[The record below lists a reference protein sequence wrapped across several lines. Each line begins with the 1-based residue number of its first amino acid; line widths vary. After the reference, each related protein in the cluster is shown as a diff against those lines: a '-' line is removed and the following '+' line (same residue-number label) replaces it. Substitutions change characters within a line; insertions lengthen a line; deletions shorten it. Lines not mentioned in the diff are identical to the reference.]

1 MGGHAMIFAPA
12 RLGSVTLD
20 NETLAADKKGC
31 RRFGPCG
38 VGEKALYLNSFFI
51 DRHYYVAL
59 ESVRRVF
66 KRVAMS
72 KGGFT
77 GKGAFG
83 SIPYLVVEYDDGA
96 QKQCNFKHEE
106 DVDNLLAYLAKIC
119 PDLPLQSQKVER
131 HMAQQQ
137 AQEAHRYL
145 KELTPQAQSEKER
158 LEQARAFLED
168 HTNLTRRLSQAAKA
182 KRVNDRSN
190 PSYKWVALAIVIA
203 GVAALVYG
211 IITMVRG
218 TSSLGIYF
226 ALFGFAAVFLF
237 SGAHVLPTA
246 RNNKTALSREW
257 EQAQADL
264 AAVLPKDFPLPA
276 RYAHPVVLT
285 RMIRVLR
292 EGRAQTADQALEVV
306 KQDLKALTADVQVEQ
321 EEYDEIVQIKAMFL
335 NHDYQ

>member
-1 MGGHAMIFAPA
+1 MIFAPA

-83 SIPYLVVEYDDGA
+83 SIPYLVVEYDGGA

-137 AQEAHRYL
+137 AQEARRYL
-145 KELTPQAQSEKER
+145 KELTPQAQAEKER
-158 LEQARAFLED
+158 LEHARAFLED
-168 HTNLTRRLSQAAKA
+168 HTSLTRRLSQAAKA

-211 IITMVRG
+211 IVTMIRG

-264 AAVLPKDFPLPA
+264 AAVLPRDFPLPA

-292 EGRAQTADQALEVV
+292 EGRAQTADQALDVV

-321 EEYDEIVQIKAMFL
+321 WEYDEVVAIKPMFL
-335 NHDYQ
+335 LSDYQ

>member
-1 MGGHAMIFAPA
+1 MIFAPA

-38 VGEKALYLNSFFI
+38 VGDEAIYLNSFFF
-51 DRHYYVAL
+51 DRVYYAAL
-59 ESVRRVF
+59 KSVKRIF

-77 GKGAFG
+77 GNGVFGA
-83 SIPYLVVEYDDGA
+83 IPYLVVEYGDGT
-96 QKQCNFKHEE
+96 QKQCTFKRE
-106 DVDNLLAYLAKIC
+106 DNVDDLLAYLAKVC
-119 PDLPLQSQKVER
+119 PGLPLHSVQAEQRLARK
-131 HMAQQQ
+131 
-137 AQEAHRYL
+137 AQEEAVRYL
-145 KELTPQAQSEKER
+145 DVLTPEAQAAREK
-158 LEQARAFLED
+158 LEKARTFLAGYPK
-168 HTNLTRRLSQAAKA
+168 LTDRLSTAAKA

-203 GVAALVYG
+203 GLIALVYG
-211 IITMVRG
+211 VVSMIRG
-218 TSSLGIYF
+218 TNSVGIYF
-226 ALFGFAAVFLF
+226 ALFGLAAVFLF

-246 RNNKTALSREW
+246 RNNKTALTREW

-292 EGRAQTADQALEVV
+292 EGRAQTADEALDVV
-306 KQDLKALTADVQVEQ
+306 KRDLKALTADVQVEQ
-321 EEYDEIVQIKAMFL
+321 WEYDEVVAVKPMFL
-335 NHDYQ
+335 LSDYQ

>member
-1 MGGHAMIFAPA
+1 MIFAPA
-12 RLGSVTLD
+12 HLGSVTLD
-20 NETLAADKKGC
+20 NETLAADKKG
-31 RRFGPCG
+31 CG

-96 QKQCNFKHEE
+96 QKQCNFKHEA
-106 DVDNLLAYLAKIC
+106 DVDNLLAYLARIC

-137 AQEAHRYL
+137 AQEARRYL

-321 EEYDEIVQIKAMFL
+321 WEYDEVVAIKPMFL
-335 NHDYQ
+335 LSDYQ

>member
-1 MGGHAMIFAPA
+1 MFTPVK
-12 RLGSVTLD
+12 LGNTTLPP
-20 NETLAADKKGC
+20 EVLKADKKSC
-31 RRFGPCG
+31 KRYGPCG
-38 VGEKALYLNSFFI
+38 VGEQALYLNSFFI
-51 DRHYYVAL
+51 DRRYYVAL

-96 QKQCNFKHEE
+96 QKQCNFKHEA

-137 AQEAHRYL
+137 AQEARRYL

-321 EEYDEIVQIKAMFL
+321 WEYDEVVAIKPMFL
-335 NHDYQ
+335 LSDYQ

>member
-1 MGGHAMIFAPA
+1 MIFAPA

-137 AQEAHRYL
+137 AQEARRYL
-145 KELTPQAQSEKER
+145 KELTPQAQAEKER
-158 LEQARAFLED
+158 LEHARAFLED

-211 IITMVRG
+211 IVTMVRG

-257 EQAQADL
+257 EQAQTDL

-321 EEYDEIVQIKAMFL
+321 WEYDEVVAIKPMFL
-335 NHDYQ
+335 LSDYQ

>member
-1 MGGHAMIFAPA
+1 MIFAPA

-59 ESVRRVF
+59 SSVRRVF

-77 GKGAFG
+77 GKGPSAPSLPGGGVRRRRKAVQFQARG
-83 SIPYLVVEYDDGA
+83 GCGQSAGLSLQALPGPAAAKPQGGA
-96 QKQCNFKHEE
+96 AHGPAAGRKR
-106 DVDNLLAYLAKIC
+106 
-119 PDLPLQSQKVER
+119 PPLPQGADASGPGR
-131 HMAQQQ
+131 
-137 AQEAHRYL
+137 R
-145 KELTPQAQSEKER
+145 ER

-168 HTNLTRRLSQAAKA
+168 RTSLTRRLSQAAKA

-203 GVAALVYG
+203 GLIALVYG
-211 IITMVRG
+211 VVSMIRG
-218 TSSLGIYF
+218 ANSVGIYF
-226 ALFGFAAVFLF
+226 ALFGLAAVFLF

-246 RNNKTALSREW
+246 RNNKTALTREW

-292 EGRAQTADQALEVV
+292 EGRAQTADEALDVV
-306 KQDLKALTADVQVEQ
+306 KRDLKALTADVQVEQ
-321 EEYDEIVQIKAMFL
+321 WEYDEVVAVKPMFL
-335 NHDYQ
+335 LSDYQ

>member
-137 AQEAHRYL
+137 AQEARRYL

-211 IITMVRG
+211 IITMARG

-276 RYAHPVVLT
+276 RYARRKHLT
-285 RMIRVLR
+285 
-292 EGRAQTADQALEVV
+292 ESAFPALSRRR
-306 KQDLKALTADVQVEQ
+306 
-321 EEYDEIVQIKAMFL
+321 
-335 NHDYQ
+335 

>member
-1 MGGHAMIFAPA
+1 MIFAPA

-20 NETLAADKKGC
+20 NEMLAADKKGC

-119 PDLPLQSQKVER
+119 PDLPLQSQKVEH

-137 AQEAHRYL
+137 AQEARRYL

-292 EGRAQTADQALEVV
+292 EGRAQTANQALEVV

-321 EEYDEIVQIKAMFL
+321 WEYDEVVAIKSMFL
-335 NHDYQ
+335 LSDYQ

>member
-1 MGGHAMIFAPA
+1 MEVRAMPMYVTIMETMGRNAGW
-12 RLGSVTLD
+12 LT
-20 NETLAADKKGC
+20 AA
-31 RRFGPCG
+31 
-38 VGEKALYLNSFFI
+38 
-51 DRHYYVAL
+51 
-59 ESVRRVF
+59 
-66 KRVAMS
+66 
-72 KGGFT
+72 
-77 GKGAFG
+77 G
-83 SIPYLVVEYDDGA
+83 SIPDYDGKPCAQLVYLPEYAFDENA
-96 QKQCNFKHEE
+96 FLA

-137 AQEAHRYL
+137 AQEARRYL

-211 IITMVRG
+211 IVTMVRG

-246 RNNKTALSREW
+246 RNNKAALSREW

-321 EEYDEIVQIKAMFL
+321 WEYDEVVAIKPMFL
-335 NHDYQ
+335 LSDYQ

>member
-1 MGGHAMIFAPA
+1 MIFAPA

-83 SIPYLVVEYDDGA
+83 SIPYLVVEYDGGE
-96 QKQCNFKHEE
+96 KQCNFKHEE
-106 DVDNLLAYLAKIC
+106 DVDNLLAYLSKLC

-137 AQEAHRYL
+137 AQEARRYL

-168 HTNLTRRLSQAAKA
+168 HTNLTLPPVPGRPRPSGSMTAPIPAISGWPWPSLS
-182 KRVNDRSN
+182 
-190 PSYKWVALAIVIA
+190 PGL
-203 GVAALVYG
+203 
-211 IITMVRG
+211 
-218 TSSLGIYF
+218 
-226 ALFGFAAVFLF
+226 
-237 SGAHVLPTA
+237 LPWYTA
-246 RNNKTALSREW
+246 W
-257 EQAQADL
+257 Y
-264 AAVLPKDFPLPA
+264 P
-276 RYAHPVVLT
+276 
-285 RMIRVLR
+285 
-292 EGRAQTADQALEVV
+292 
-306 KQDLKALTADVQVEQ
+306 
-321 EEYDEIVQIKAMFL
+321 
-335 NHDYQ
+335 

>member
-1 MGGHAMIFAPA
+1 MFTPVK
-12 RLGSVTLD
+12 LGNTTLPP
-20 NETLAADKKGC
+20 EVLKADKKSC
-31 RRFGPCG
+31 KRYGPCG
-38 VGEKALYLNSFFI
+38 VGEQALYLNSFFI
-51 DRHYYVAL
+51 DRRYYVAL

-83 SIPYLVVEYDDGA
+83 SIPYLVVELDDGS

-106 DVDNLLAYLAKIC
+106 DVDNLLAYLSKLC
-119 PDLPLQSQKVER
+119 PDLPLQSRKVEQ
-131 HMAQQQ
+131 HMAQQR
-137 AQEAHRYL
+137 AQEARRYL

-321 EEYDEIVQIKAMFL
+321 WEYDEVVAIKPMFL
-335 NHDYQ
+335 LSDYQ

>member
-1 MGGHAMIFAPA
+1 MFTPVK
-12 RLGSVTLD
+12 LGNTTLPP
-20 NETLAADKKGC
+20 EVLKADKKSC
-31 RRFGPCG
+31 KRYGPCG
-38 VGEKALYLNSFFI
+38 VGEQALYLNSFFI
-51 DRHYYVAL
+51 DRRYYVAL

-137 AQEAHRYL
+137 AQEARRYL

-321 EEYDEIVQIKAMFL
+321 WEYDEVVAIKPMFL
-335 NHDYQ
+335 LSDYQ

>member
-1 MGGHAMIFAPA
+1 MIFAPA

-106 DVDNLLAYLAKIC
+106 DVDNLLAYLARIC

-137 AQEAHRYL
+137 AQEARRYL

-246 RNNKTALSREW
+246 GNNKTALSREW

-276 RYAHPVVLT
+276 RYAHPAVLT

-292 EGRAQTADQALEVV
+292 EGRAQTADRALEVV

-321 EEYDEIVQIKAMFL
+321 WEYDEVVAIKPMFL
-335 NHDYQ
+335 LSDYQ

>member
-1 MGGHAMIFAPA
+1 MIFAPA

-106 DVDNLLAYLAKIC
+106 DVDNLLAYLARIR
-119 PDLPLQSQKVER
+119 PDLPLRSQKVER

-137 AQEAHRYL
+137 AQEARRYL

-276 RYAHPVVLT
+276 RYAHPAVLT

-321 EEYDEIVQIKAMFL
+321 WEYDEVVAIKPMFL
-335 NHDYQ
+335 LSDYQ